1 MFGLDITIVAIFAL
15 AALSTAGLAYGVLF
29 SRIEAEKKTE
39 SRFRRVQAAET
50 DQNKA
55 KAARD
60 RMQEL
65 SKRRK
70 SVQESL
76 KDLEKK
82 QQEQTRRIATTLKAR
97 LMQAGLS
104 ITPAKFYVFSGIF
117 GLFAFVLTLVAGA
130 GLLISL
136 GVAFIMGAGLPRWLV
151 GFLVKRRMN
160 KFLEEF
166 PNSLDVMVRS
176 IKSGLPLTDAL
187 RLIAAEGQEPVKTE
201 FRKVVES
208 QQVGLSVPDACA
220 RMFTNIP
227 LQEVNFFSIVIA
239 IQSQAGG
246 NLSEALGNL
255 SRVLRERRK
264 MRAKVN
270 ALSME
275 AKASSVS
282 APLAVMSYSLA
293 LRGEI
298 MLSIRRPSSTNT
310 TRSGLMK
317 PSPWNPGANPPAV
330 FSVKRMALFN
340 RTPSSRMRR
349 SELCLVRNAFSENPA
364 QFSMPTISFNAV
376 GVK

>member
-15 AALSTAGLAYGVLF
+15 AALSTAGLAYGLLF
-29 SRIEAEKKTE
+29 SRIEAQKKTE
-39 SRFRRVQAAET
+39 SRVRRVQASET
-50 DQNKA
+50 DQARA
-55 KAARD
+55 KVARD

-65 SKRRK
+65 SKRRR

-82 QQEQTRRIATTLKAR
+82 QQEQTKRVATTLKAK
-97 LMQAGLS
+97 LAQAGLS
-104 ITPAKFYVFSGIF
+104 ITPAKFYVFSVVF
-117 GLFAFVLTLVAGA
+117 GLFAFVVTLLSGAGLVVSLGVGFIAGA
-130 GLLISL
+130 G
-136 GVAFIMGAGLPRWLV
+136 FPRWFV
-151 GFLVKRRMN
+151 GFLIKRRLN

-187 RLIAAEGQEPVKTE
+187 RLIASEGQEPVRTE

-208 QQVGLSVPDACA
+208 QQVGLSVSEACA
-220 RMFTNIP
+220 RMFTSIP

-264 MRAKVN
+264 MRAKVS

-275 AKASSVS
+275 AKAS
-282 APLAVMSYSLA
+282 AVIIGALPFIVTLLVYLTSPGYIMVLFTDPRGHIILGISGVWMSI
-293 LRGEI
+293 GI
-298 MLSIRRPSSTNT
+298 F
-310 TRSGLMK
+310 
-317 PSPWNPGANPPAV
+317 V
-330 FSVKRMALFN
+330 
-340 RTPSSRMRR
+340 MR
-349 SELCLVRNAFSENPA
+349 NMINFD
-364 QFSMPTISFNAV
+364 I
-376 GVK
+376 

>member
-1 MFGLDITIVAIFAL
+1 MFGMDITIVAIFAL

-29 SRIEAEKKTE
+29 SRIEAQKKAE
-39 SRFRRVQAAET
+39 SRVRRVQAAET
-50 DQNKA
+50 DQSKA

-76 KDLEKK
+76 KDLEKR
-82 QQEQTRRIATTLKAR
+82 QQEQTKRVAATLKAK
-97 LMQAGLS
+97 LVQAGLS
-104 ITPAKFYVFSGIF
+104 ISETQFYLLSAVL
-117 GLFAFVLTLVAGA
+117 GLFAFVLSLLAGT
-130 GLLISL
+130 GLLVSL
-136 GVAFIMGAGLPRWLV
+136 GIAFIAAAGIPRWLV
-151 GFLVKRRMN
+151 GFLVKRRLN

-208 QQVGLSVPDACA
+208 QQVGLSVPEACA
-220 RMFTNIP
+220 RMFTSIP

-275 AKASSVS
+275 AKASAAIIGALPFIVALLVYLTSPEYIMILFQDSRGHLILGIS
-282 APLAVMSYSLA
+282 AVWMSIGILVM
-293 LRGEI
+293 
-298 MLSIRRPSSTNT
+298 
-310 TRSGLMK
+310 
-317 PSPWNPGANPPAV
+317 
-330 FSVKRMALFN
+330 
-340 RTPSSRMRR
+340 
-349 SELCLVRNAFSENPA
+349 RNMINFD
-364 QFSMPTISFNAV
+364 I
-376 GVK
+376 

>member
-15 AALSTAGLAYGVLF
+15 AALSTAGLAYGLLF
-29 SRIEAEKKTE
+29 SRIEAQKKTE
-39 SRFRRVQAAET
+39 SRVRRVQASET
-50 DQNKA
+50 DQARA
-55 KAARD
+55 KVARD

-65 SKRRK
+65 SKRRR

-82 QQEQTRRIATTLKAR
+82 QREQTKRVATTLKAK
-97 LMQAGLS
+97 LAQAGLS
-104 ITPAKFYVFSGIF
+104 ATPAKFYVLSAVF
-117 GLFAFVLTLVAGA
+117 GLFAFVLTLLAGA

-136 GVAFIMGAGLPRWLV
+136 GVAFIAAVGFPRWFV
-151 GFLVKRRMN
+151 GFLIKRRLK
-160 KFLEEF
+160 KFLQEF

-187 RLIAAEGQEPVKTE
+187 RLIASEGQEPVRTE

-208 QQVGLSVPDACA
+208 QQVGLSVSEACA
-220 RMFTNIP
+220 RMFTSIP

-264 MRAKVN
+264 MREKVG

-275 AKASSVS
+275 AKAS
-282 APLAVMSYSLA
+282 AVIIGALPFIVTLLVYLTSPEYIMVLFTDPRGHIILGISGVWMSI
-293 LRGEI
+293 GI
-298 MLSIRRPSSTNT
+298 F
-310 TRSGLMK
+310 
-317 PSPWNPGANPPAV
+317 V
-330 FSVKRMALFN
+330 
-340 RTPSSRMRR
+340 MR
-349 SELCLVRNAFSENPA
+349 NMINFD
-364 QFSMPTISFNAV
+364 I
-376 GVK
+376 

>member
-1 MFGLDITIVAIFAL
+1 MFGLDINLVAIFAL

-29 SRIEAEKKTE
+29 SRIEAQKKAE
-39 SRFRRVQAAET
+39 SRVRRVQAAET
-50 DQNKA
+50 DQGKA

-70 SVQESL
+70 SVQDSL

-82 QQEQTRRIATTLKAR
+82 QQEQTRRIATSLKAR
-97 LMQAGLS
+97 LIQAGLS
-104 ITPAKFYVFSGIF
+104 ITPAKFYIFSAIF
-117 GLFAFVLTLVAGA
+117 GLFAFMLTLIGGG
-130 GLLISL
+130 GLLVAL
-136 GVAFIMGAGLPRWLV
+136 GVAFITGAGLPRWFI
-151 GFLVKRRMN
+151 GFLIKRRLN

-208 QQVGLSVPDACA
+208 QQVGLSVPEACA

-264 MRAKVN
+264 MRAKVS

-275 AKASSVS
+275 AKASACIIGALPFIVALLVYLTSPEYISVLFQDSRGHLILGAS
-282 APLAVMSYSLA
+282 AIWMSIGIFVM
-293 LRGEI
+293 
-298 MLSIRRPSSTNT
+298 
-310 TRSGLMK
+310 
-317 PSPWNPGANPPAV
+317 
-330 FSVKRMALFN
+330 
-340 RTPSSRMRR
+340 
-349 SELCLVRNAFSENPA
+349 RNMINFD
-364 QFSMPTISFNAV
+364 I
-376 GVK
+376 

>member
-29 SRIEAEKKTE
+29 SRIETERKAE
-39 SRFRRVQAAET
+39 SRVRRVHSAET
-50 DQNKA
+50 DQSKA

-70 SVQESL
+70 SVQDSL

-82 QQEQTRRIATTLKAR
+82 QQEQTKRIATTLKSKLA
-97 LMQAGLS
+97 QAGLS
-104 ITPAKFYVFSGIF
+104 TTVSKFYVYSVVF
-117 GLFAFVLTLVAGA
+117 GLFAFVLSILAGA
-130 GLLISL
+130 GPLVGL
-136 GVAFIMGAGLPRWLV
+136 GIGAVGALGLPRWFV
-151 GFLVKRRMN
+151 GYLIKRRL
-160 KFLEEF
+160 KQFLAEF

-187 RLIAAEGQEPVKTE
+187 RLIAAEGQEPVRTE
-201 FRKVVES
+201 FRKIVES
-208 QQVGLSVPDACA
+208 QQVGLSVPEACA
-220 RMFTNIP
+220 RMFTSIP
-227 LQEVNFFSIVIA
+227 LQEVNFFAIVIA

-275 AKASSVS
+275 AKAS
-282 APLAVMSYSLA
+282 AVIIGALPFIVALLVYLTSPDYIMILFTDPRGHLILGISGIWMSMGIL
-293 LRGEI
+293 
-298 MLSIRRPSSTNT
+298 
-310 TRSGLMK
+310 
-317 PSPWNPGANPPAV
+317 V
-330 FSVKRMALFN
+330 
-340 RTPSSRMRR
+340 MR
-349 SELCLVRNAFSENPA
+349 NMINFD
-364 QFSMPTISFNAV
+364 I
-376 GVK
+376 